1 MQNIYIWALLV
12 LIGAITVG
20 YLFVQLP
27 GIRRAFLPSSV
38 AAGLILLILG
48 PEVLGKFPTETSIAS
63 ALYKAWGP
71 LPGLLINVIFGA
83 LFLGRPI
90 RSLRH
95 IWKSAAPQ
103 AAFGQMIAW
112 GYYAVGG
119 LVVLLILMPFFGA
132 NPLAAALLE
141 ISFEGGHGTA
151 AGMIPVFQEFNYHT
165 GQEMSV
171 ALATTSLFATLT
183 AGFMLISYGR
193 RKKYISGPTPYS
205 EIKGMIYHKRVI
217 RQLDKAGVALRV
229 ELGLVNGAGHLILL
243 AASVGLGGA
252 VHWSIL
258 QIELLTWGSDGLKI
272 FGYMPAFTFCMF
284 GGMLAQIIWT
294 KSGLKVSRP
303 LVELLSGAALAI
315 LVASAIA
322 TMKLDF
328 ISTDGLTFLILA
340 ATGVSW
346 VLFSFL
352 VMARRMFR
360 RDWFTNGI
368 VSIGQSMGTTAT
380 GLLFAQ
386 IIDPK
391 QRTGVVESF
400 GYKQL
405 MFEPLM
411 GGGIVT
417 ALSMPLIVLLGLPT
431 FAIICMVLCVF
442 WAVVGFAMARSR

>member
-1 MQNIYIWALLV
+1 MNVYVAALLV
-12 LIGAITVG
+12 LVGAITVG
-20 YLFVQLP
+20 YLFTQLP

-38 AAGLILLILG
+38 VAGIILLILG
-48 PEVLGKFPTETSIAS
+48 PEVLGKFPTDTSIATS
-63 ALYKAWGP
+63 LYKAWEP

-83 LFLGRPI
+83 LFLARPI
-90 RSLRH
+90 KSLRQ
-95 IWKSAAPQ
+95 IWRMAAPQ

-112 GYYAVGG
+112 GYYAIGG
-119 LVVLLILMPFFGA
+119 AVVLFILMPFFGA
-132 NPLAAALLE
+132 NPLSAALLE

-151 AGMIPVFQEFNYHT
+151 AGMIPVFQEFNYIA

-193 RKKYISGPTPYS
+193 RKRYIAGNTPFS
-205 EIKGMIYHKRVI
+205 QIKGMIYHKRVVY
-217 RQLDKAGVALRV
+217 QLNKAGISLRE
-229 ELGLVNGAGHLILL
+229 ELGLFNVIGHLFLL
-243 AASVGLGGA
+243 AASVALGWA
-252 VHWSIL
+252 LHWAIL

-284 GGMLAQIIWT
+284 GGMLAQTIWVRL
-294 KSGLKVSRP
+294 GLRISRP
-303 LVELLSGAALAI
+303 LVELLSGAALAV

-322 TMKLDF
+322 TMKLNF
-328 ISTDGLTFLILA
+328 ISTDGITFLILA

-352 VMARRMFR
+352 VMARRMFKK
-360 RDWFTNGI
+360 DWFVNGI

-386 IIDPK
+386 IVDPK

-417 ALSMPLIVLLGLPT
+417 ALSMPLIVLLGLPV
-431 FAIICMVLCVF
+431 FAAMCGVLCVT
-442 WAVVGFAMARSR
+442 WMIVGLVLSR